1 MNVGAEGKYGTIA
14 NLLSQASR
22 FHLSDREARKI
33 VSGMLAQMPCG
44 QAFFERFGVREE
56 EAERFCWSFERWRND
71 PDAQA
76 VQASCA

>member
-14 NLLSQASR
+14 NLLPQASR
-22 FHLSDREARKI
+22 FHLSDMEAKKI
-33 VSGMLAQMPCG
+33 VSGMLEQMPRWRE
-44 QAFFERFGVREE
+44 FFERFGVREE